1 MFMSLIRIALLSVL
15 LCRVALAIDSAP
27 AFTDPQL
34 QARYENLTQQLRCPQ
49 CQNDNIA
56 DSDAPLAV
64 DLRREL
70 RDQIASGKSDAQVL
84 KFLTD
89 RYGAFILFKPPFEPR
104 TLFLWLGPGV
114 LLLGG
119 LAIAVRIILQR
130 AKLPIE
136 PDSNQETESEHA

>member
-1 MFMSLIRIALLSVL
+1 MFMSLIRILLLGVL
-15 LCRVALAIDSAP
+15 LCRAALAIDSAP

-34 QARYENLTQQLRCPQ
+34 QARYEHLTQQLRCPQ

-70 RDQIASGKSDAQVL
+70 RDQIASGKSDAEVL

-104 TLFLWLGPGV
+104 TLFLWLGPGI